1 MGVTTSTVRKPTAER
16 REEIADAALR
26 IIGTRGIAAL
36 TVATLA
42 AELGLTGGALYRHFP
57 STEAILDAVAARAEA
72 LLDATLP
79 PEGLPPLEW
88 LERFAEGRTRT
99 VGTHVGL
106 ARLMLSEQVAFSL
119 SPAAVAR
126 LQGVVDRSRAGITRA
141 LVAGQAARLVRD
153 DVPAQALAPIVMG
166 TLQMIAMHRADAGIR
181 RVAGDPMVVF
191 RTLMTLIAPA
201 RSSRR

>member
-1 MGVTTSTVRKPTAER
+1 MASSTVRKPTAER

-72 LLDATLP
+72 LLDDTLP
-79 PEGLPPLEW
+79 AGGLPPLEW
-88 LERFAEGRTRT
+88 LERFAESRTRT

-126 LQGVVDRSRAGITRA
+126 LQGVVDRSRAGIARA
-141 LVAGQAARLVRD
+141 LVEAQAASLVRD
-153 DVPAQALAPIVMG
+153 DLPAAALAPIVMG
-166 TLQMIAMHRADAGIR
+166 TLQMIAMQRADTGIQ
-181 RVAGDPMVVF
+181 RVPGEPMRLF
-191 RTLMTLIAPA
+191 RTLMTVLAPA
-201 RSSRR
+201 RSHRR